1 MPESPILHR
10 ALGPLYTSSI
20 APLEALEDLH
30 STHKIKTIISITKA
44 DIPDKYKTAPYNHI
58 HIPIDDVSTE
68 IIIPYFT
75 EVNSAIIDTIYE
87 KNTVETT
94 NQLTLDGATRAGEK
108 RNLSGDCVLI
118 HCQSGTSRSVA
129 FACAFLMWRHDLPL
143 NHALHAIRRNYPE
156 HPFQPNDG
164 FVQQLNVYKESGYK
178 TDLTILKATSSR
190 YRAYRMEFLIPQMIG
205 VRGENTKVGDDGS
218 FSIVE
223 GPKEGD
229 EGWFGFKCDKC
240 RCLLANS
247 QVFIPHAPPYEEDDK
262 QKYFEKTAY
271 RSKRVI
277 NRQLGQNKCTH
288 IFTEPLEWMEKTIT
302 DEEALEGR
310 LDCYKCGN
318 KVGGYNWKGGR
329 CSCGKWMVPAIHLMK
344 SRVVQIDRNNK
355 LILSSDDRAV

>member
-1 MPESPILHR
+1 MPESLVLHR

-30 STHKIKTIISITKA
+30 TSHKIKTIISITKS
-44 DIPDKYKTAPYNHI
+44 DIPDKYKSAPYKHI
-58 HIPIDDVSTE
+58 QIPIDDTPTE
-68 IIIPYFT
+68 IIIPYFSD
-75 EVNSAIIDTIYE
+75 VNMAIIDTIYE
-87 KNTVETT
+87 PNTVETT
-94 NQLTLDGATRAGEK
+94 NQLTLNGATRANERRK
-108 RNLSGDCVLI
+108 LSGDCVLI
-118 HCQSGTSRSVA
+118 HCQSGISRSVA
-129 FACAFLMWRHDLPL
+129 FACAFLMWRHALPL
-143 NHALHAIRRNYPE
+143 DHALHAIRRNYPNE
-156 HPFQPNDG
+156 KFEPNDG
-164 FVQQLNVYKESGYK
+164 FIQQLKVFTESGYK
-178 TDLTILKATSSR
+178 TDLTVLKATSPR
-190 YRAYRMEFLIPQMIG
+190 YRAYRMEYLIPEMIG
-205 VRGENTKVGDDGS
+205 DRGKNLNDGS

-223 GPKEGD
+223 GPGAD
-229 EGWFGFKCDKC
+229 DDGWFGFKCDKC

-247 QVFIPHAPPYEEDDK
+247 HVFIPHAPPFEDDDK

-277 NRQLGQNKCTH
+277 NRQIGQNTCTH
-288 IFTEPLEWMEKTIT
+288 IFTEPLDWMQKVIT
-302 DEEALEGR
+302 NEEALEGR